1 MDYVLVNF
9 IVAASIVLI
18 PIILICGN
26 FIFRKLK
33 GSVFKRLLITC
44 GIILGLCLVY
54 LLVNALAG
62 ILIKN
67 L

>member
-9 IVAASIVLI
+9 IIAGSIVLI

-33 GSVFKRLLITC
+33 GSVFKRLLTTC
-44 GIILGLCLVY
+44 GIILGLCFIY
-54 LLVNALAG
+54 LLINALAG
-62 ILIKN
+62 ILIKS